1 MLARFSR
8 LSRVATKIL
17 EIAGA
22 ACASTLAAI
31 LLGNTR
37 EPSRPPEQ
45 PALVRL
51 APADE
56 QMIRFVRDE
65 GAALV
70 EQLRNAS
77 DARKSSAPVAAPQSS
92 APKPVKAAAASVP
105 PRREQKPNR
114 IAVIEP
120 KQRPAEPPPA
130 QSMPV
135 SAGEGT
141 QAGSSGAASSER
153 MPPPPS
159 AAGETFPPPSP
170 ATQVPLRLWPAAVTT
185 SLPDPPR
192 PPAAVGEFAS
202 RSM

>member
-1 MLARFSR
+1 MLARFPR
-8 LSRVATKIL
+8 LSRIATKIL

-37 EPSRPPEQ
+37 EPTRPPEQ

-70 EQLRNAS
+70 EQLRTAS
-77 DARKSSAPVAAPQSS
+77 DARKPSVPAAEPQSS
-92 APKPVKAAAASVP
+92 PPKPAKAAATSAP

-114 IAVIEP
+114 VAVIEP

-130 QSMPV
+130 QSTPV
-135 SAGEGT
+135 SAAEATHAGT
-141 QAGSSGAASSER
+141 SATATSDR

-159 AAGETFPPPSP
+159 TAGEPFSHSSTQ
-170 ATQVPLRLWPAAVTT
+170 TQVPLRLWPAAVTT
-185 SLPDPPR
+185 SLPDAPR
-192 PPAAVGEFAS
+192 PPAAVGE
-202 RSM
+202 SM

>member
-1 MLARFSR
+1 MLARFPR
-8 LSRVATKIL
+8 LSKVATKIL

-22 ACASTLAAI
+22 ACASAFAAV

-37 EPSRPPEQ
+37 EPTRPPEQ

-70 EQLRNAS
+70 EQLRSAS
-77 DARKSSAPVAAPQSS
+77 DARKPTTPAVVPQSLP
-92 APKPVKAAAASVP
+92 PKPAKAAATSAP

-114 IAVIEP
+114 VAAIEP

-130 QSMPV
+130 QSMAV
-135 SAGEGT
+135 SATEGAHAVT
-141 QAGSSGAASSER
+141 VGAAAAER

-159 AAGETFPPPSP
+159 ATGDTLSTSATQ
-170 ATQVPLRLWPAAVTT
+170 TQVPLRLWPAAVTT
-185 SLPDPPR
+185 SLPDAPR
-192 PPAAVGEFAS
+192 PPAAVGEAAS

>member
-1 MLARFSR
+1 MLARFPR

-70 EQLRNAS
+70 EQLRSAS
-77 DARKSSAPVAAPQSS
+77 DARKPSVPAATPQSPP
-92 APKPVKAAAASVP
+92 PKPAKAAASSAP
-105 PRREQKPNR
+105 PRREQKPNH
-114 IAVIEP
+114 ITVIEP

-130 QSMPV
+130 QSMAV
-135 SAGEGT
+135 SAAEGT
-141 QAGSSGAASSER
+141 HAGTGGAATSER
-153 MPPPPS
+153 MPPPPA
-159 AAGETFPPPSP
+159 AAGDTFSPSSTQ
-170 ATQVPLRLWPAAVTT
+170 TQVPLRLWPAAVTT
-185 SLPDPPR
+185 SLPDAPR
-192 PPAAVGEFAS
+192 PPAAVGEAS

>member
-1 MLARFSR
+1 MLARFPR
-8 LSRVATKIL
+8 LSRIATKIL

-37 EPSRPPEQ
+37 EPTRPPEQ

-70 EQLRNAS
+70 EQLRSAS
-77 DARKSSAPVAAPQSS
+77 DAHKPLAPVAAPQASP
-92 APKPVKAAAASVP
+92 PKPAKAAATSAP

-114 IAVIEP
+114 VAVIDP

-130 QSMPV
+130 QSTPV
-135 SAGEGT
+135 SAAEGT
-141 QAGSSGAASSER
+141 HAGTSGAATSER

-159 AAGETFPPPSP
+159 AAGEPLSPS
-170 ATQVPLRLWPAAVTT
+170 ATQTQVPLRLWPAAATT
-185 SLPDPPR
+185 SLPDAPR
-192 PPAAVGEFAS
+192 PPAAVGE
-202 RSM
+202 SM